1 MAKRRHKVYQY
12 LPHILLPKRKLPRYD
27 PAAIPEQ
34 RNKQVDTVYTLFNY
48 DTAELSEDRFSQQV
62 DWAPITSAHQ
72 NTWINVDGLCKTEVE
87 SLTDYFKIHP
97 LLTED
102 ILSIGQ
108 RAKMDEV
115 DGLLFCLLPMI
126 YFNKE
131 TKCIELEQVSI
142 VVGNGFLLSFQ
153 EDATRDVFDPL
164 RNRLRNGSQR
174 IREKGIDFLC
184 YSMLD
189 VIVDSYFSIIEQL
202 SEHIETIEELLL
214 NHQEQGLLK
223 DISHIRKEVMI
234 LKRTI
239 APVRELIS
247 GFIRTD
253 NPLIEDRNTKYFKDI
268 HDHII
273 QAHDNCENLRDM
285 LSNLQ
290 DLYMNQINLRMNE
303 VMKIFTM
310 VSLLL
315 APATVIGGIF
325 GMNFERIPLLH
336 DQRGFYFSVAA
347 MLFIPIAMM
356 IYFKKKKWF

>member
-27 PAAIPEQ
+27 PATIPEQ
-34 RNKQVDTVYTLFNY
+34 RNQEIDTVYTLFNY
-48 DTAELSEDRFSQQV
+48 DASELSEFQSKQQV

-72 NTWINVDGLCKTEVE
+72 NTWINVDGLRKDEVE
-87 SLTDYFKIHP
+87 SLTAYFKIHP

-131 TKCIELEQVSI
+131 SKCIELEQVSI

-164 RNRLRNGSQR
+164 RSRLRNGSQR
-174 IREKGIDFLC
+174 VREKGIDFLC

-202 SEHIETIEELLL
+202 SDHIETIEEMLL

-234 LKRTI
+234 LKRAI

-247 GFIRTD
+247 GFLRTE

-273 QAHDNCENLRDM
+273 QAHDNCESLRDM

-347 MLFIPIAMM
+347 MLLIPISMM

>member
-1 MAKRRHKVYQY
+1 MC
-12 LPHILLPKRKLPRYD
+12 
-27 PAAIPEQ
+27 
-34 RNKQVDTVYTLFNY
+34 N
-48 DTAELSEDRFSQQV
+48 
-62 DWAPITSAHQ
+62 
-72 NTWINVDGLCKTEVE
+72 
-87 SLTDYFKIHP
+87 YFKVHP

-102 ILSIGQ
+102 ILSFGQ

-115 DGLLFCLLPMI
+115 EDRLFCLLPMI
-126 YFNKE
+126 YFNDE
-131 TKCIELEQVSI
+131 TKSIELEQVSI
-142 VVGNGFLLSFQ
+142 VVGTNFLLSFQ

-174 IREKGIDFLC
+174 IREKGADFLC

-189 VIVDSYFSIIEQL
+189 VIVDSYFGILEKLNDQIE
-202 SEHIETIEELLL
+202 EIEELLL
-214 NHQEQGLLK
+214 TNHEQGVMRA
-223 DISHIRKEVMI
+223 ISEVRKEVMI
-234 LKRTI
+234 MKRAIT
-239 APVRELIS
+239 PVRELIN
-247 GFIRTD
+247 GFLRTEND
-253 NPLIEDRNTKYFKDI
+253 IIEDRNTKYFKDI

-273 QAHDNCENLRDM
+273 QAQDNCENLRDM
-285 LSNLQ
+285 LGNLQ

-347 MLFIPIAMM
+347 MLLIPFSMLV
-356 IYFKKKKWF
+356 YFKKKKWF